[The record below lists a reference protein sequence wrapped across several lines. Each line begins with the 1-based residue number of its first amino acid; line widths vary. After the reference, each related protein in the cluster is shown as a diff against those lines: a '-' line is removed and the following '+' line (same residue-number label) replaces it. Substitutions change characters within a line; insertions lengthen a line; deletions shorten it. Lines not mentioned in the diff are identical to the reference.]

1 MATSSVTPA
10 EPIAVD
16 AGTPAEPVS
25 QPVSTPSANDAAQAA
40 RPDQSAPQDDDAK
53 LLEALGITA
62 DDAAE
67 VAEPAAATNITPEYL
82 ASLAERLQ
90 YIKSEADVERA
101 TIAADNIWRTID
113 GQLSITDLFEAL
125 RSENKPAFDRMMQDA
140 VEYVSQVTGRP
151 VAQNA
156 ADAAETPE
164 SKRIA
169 AVEAQ
174 LTEQRQ
180 AQENAAFM
188 QRVNG
193 VKEKVFLPAVT
204 KALAGTFLE
213 GENTHV
219 IDRLGKIFSGKEMEL
234 ISQLERGDTSK
245 LDKALKAF
253 QSEERSRFNRY
264 AMRLIAQ
271 GKALKNSL
279 PKVSGDGRSQPG
291 EKAAPS
297 EFDLKTKEGRMAY
310 AMSMAPGR
318 S

>member
-1 MATSSVTPA
+1 
-10 EPIAVD
+10 VD
-16 AGTPAEPVS
+16 AGTPAEPVQ

-40 RPDQSAPQDDDAK
+40 RPDQSTPQDDDAK

-82 ASLAERLQ
+82 ASLAERSQ

-156 ADAAETPE
+156 AETPE

-169 AVEAQ
+169 AVESQ
-174 LTEQRQ
+174 LLENRQ

-253 QSEERSRFNRY
+253 PFQKISCL
-264 AMRLIAQ
+264 ADQ
-271 GKALKNSL
+271 
-279 PKVSGDGRSQPG
+279 
-291 EKAAPS
+291 
-297 EFDLKTKEGRMAY
+297 
-310 AMSMAPGR
+310 
-318 S
+318 

>member
-1 MATSSVTPA
+1 
-10 EPIAVD
+10 VD
-16 AGTPAEPVS
+16 AGTPAEPVQ

-40 RPDQSAPQDDDAK
+40 RPDQSTPQDDDAK

-82 ASLAERLQ
+82 ASLAERSQ

-204 KALAGTFLE
+204 KALEGTFLSKDQE
-213 GENTHV
+213 FV
-219 IDRLGKIFSGKEMEL
+219 IQQLGTKFAGKEMDL
-234 ISQLERGDTSK
+234 IAQLERGDTK
-245 LDKALKAF
+245 GLDAAIKGLQKEWRDRFNGWARQIVSQRKALAG
-253 QSEERSRFNRY
+253 
-264 AMRLIAQ
+264 A
-271 GKALKNSL
+271 L
-279 PKVSGDGRSQPG
+279 PKVNGDGRSQPG

-310 AMSMAPGR
+310 AMSMAP
-318 S
+318 